1 MSRILVT
8 GATGFVGRALVADFA
23 AAGHEVRAA
32 VRRTSVQF
40 APAVE
45 VAVHGN
51 LSEGIDWRP
60 LVLGMDAVIHLA
72 GIAHAGAGIDEAR
85 YDRVNHQATAELAN
99 AARAAGVGRLVF
111 VSSIRAQSGPAADHV
126 LSEADEPRPDD
137 PYGRSK
143 LAAELAVSRSG
154 APFTIMRPVL
164 IYGRGVKGNLH
175 TLIRLA
181 ALPIPLPFRAF
192 RNRRSVLSVHNL
204 VAAIAQVL
212 RNESSRGETYVV
224 ADPQPI
230 SFAGLVT
237 ALRAGMG
244 KSHGLIA
251 VPPGLVGAGL
261 AAVGRSQIWN
271 QLNGELIVDPAKL
284 IATGWRP
291 DADTEGAVAAM
302 TRELR
307 ASS

>member
-8 GATGFVGRALVADFA
+8 GATGFVGRAVVAGFA

-32 VRRTSVQF
+32 AHRTSVQF

-45 VAVHGN
+45 VALHGD
-51 LSEGIDWRP
+51 LSEGVDWRP
-60 LVLGMDAVIHLA
+60 LVAGMDGVIHLA
-72 GIAHAGAGIDEAR
+72 GIAHAGAGIAEAR

-99 AARAAGVGRLVF
+99 AAGAAGVARLVF
-111 VSSIRAQSGPAADHV
+111 VSSIRAQSGAVADHK
-126 LSEADEPRPDD
+126 LTEADEPRPND

-154 APFTIMRPVL
+154 APFTVLRPVL
-164 IYGRGVKGNLH
+164 IYGPGVKGNLH
-175 TLIRLA
+175 ALIRLA
-181 ALPIPLPFRAF
+181 ALPIPLPFGAL
-192 RNRRSVLSVHNL
+192 RNRRSVLGVHNL
-204 VAAIAQVL
+204 VTAIAHVL
-212 RNESSRGETYVV
+212 QNEASRGKTYVV

-230 SFAGLVT
+230 SFADLVT

-244 KSHGLIA
+244 KSPGLIA
-251 VPPGLVGAGL
+251 VPPRLVGAGL

-271 QLNGELIVDPAKL
+271 QLDGEMIVDPAKL

-291 DADTEGAVAAM
+291 DPDTKAALAAM

-307 ASS
+307 ARS